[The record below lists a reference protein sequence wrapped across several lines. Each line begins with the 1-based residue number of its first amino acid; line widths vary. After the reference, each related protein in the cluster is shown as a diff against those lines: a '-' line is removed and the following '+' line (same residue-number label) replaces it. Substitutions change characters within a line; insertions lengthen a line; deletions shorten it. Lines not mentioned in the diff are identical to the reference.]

1 MHWKAVGLC
10 ACLGLIA
17 VGPSAG
23 QSSKLEPQQVPP
35 NNPQADER
43 TVLRVSYRL
52 VVVDVVVLDEAG
64 HPVSNLD
71 RSQFEITENGVP
83 QQIKAFDPPLA
94 YSMTAS
100 SAPIVHGTADL
111 GKIGDAP
118 VDILVLDELNNS
130 FSDAA
135 NGRLQMLSFLQKQP
149 EVLPVPTQLL
159 AAGESRFQMLHD
171 YTQSRDELL
180 KSVEKHFASHPVQQ
194 LDSVGLLVETLG
206 ILSQIA
212 ESSEGTRGRKNIL
225 WVGSGYPMVN
235 TMLLPISSEAI
246 LQDAIRRVTDRM
258 LDARV
263 ALTLIDPKGIQE
275 VDQGGENFATMDDM
289 SAGIAPVTGPFTGSL
304 DFGTFAIAT
313 GGQILANR
321 NDVAA
326 EIGHSADNSQ
336 IYYTLAYSP
345 TTGTPGNDN
354 PAAYRKIRI
363 HLKDRSLRAVARDGY
378 FPEEDAID
386 PPPTASQP
394 LPAVLK
400 FDLLSAAKTR
410 LHYNGITVR
419 AEKTASGYTLS
430 IARSQLK
437 WVEQSAGSR
446 IAEMTLIIAFYNDR
460 DKLLQ
465 SRAIELKQTMNP
477 PPGARIS
484 PEVKLALPLAPP
496 PTTERVRFVVRD
508 AGSGVMGTADW
519 EQ

>member
-1 MHWKAVGLC
+1 MNWKAVGLC
-10 ACLGLIA
+10 ACLGLVAA
-17 VGPSAG
+17 VPSVG
-23 QSSKLEPQQVPP
+23 QNPKPESQPVPP
-35 NNPQADER
+35 NKPQADEQ
-43 TVLRVSYRL
+43 TVLRVTSRL
-52 VVVDVVVLDEAG
+52 VVVDVVVLDKAG

-83 QQIKAFDPPLA
+83 QQITAFDPPSA
-94 YSMTAS
+94 HSMPAGN
-100 SAPIVHGTADL
+100 APIVHSTADL
-111 GKIGDAP
+111 EKIGDAP

-135 NGRLQMLSFLQKQP
+135 NARLQMLSFLHKQP
-149 EVLPVPTQLL
+149 EVLPMPTQLL

-180 KSVEKHFASHPVQQ
+180 KSVEKHFASPPVQQ

-212 ESSEGTRGRKNIL
+212 ESSKGTPGRKNIL

-246 LQDAIRRVTDRM
+246 LQDAIRRVTGRM

-275 VDQGGENFATMDDM
+275 VDRGGENIATMDDM
-289 SAGIAPVTGPFTGSL
+289 SAGIAPITGPFTGSL
-304 DFGTFAIAT
+304 DFGTFATAT

-336 IYYTLAYSP
+336 IYYTLAYTP
-345 TTGTPGNDN
+345 TTSKPGNDN
-354 PAAYRKIRI
+354 PAAYRKIRV
-363 HLKDRSLRAVARDGY
+363 HLKDRSLRAVSRDGY

-410 LHYNGITVR
+410 LHYNGITVH

-437 WVEQSAGSR
+437 WVEQPTGSR

-465 SRAIELKQTMNP
+465 TRAIELKQTSNP
-477 PPGARIS
+477 PPGARIP
-484 PEVKLALPLAPP
+484 PEVKLALPLETPQG
-496 PTTERVRFVVRD
+496 TERVRFVVRD
-508 AGSGVMGTADW
+508 AGSAVMGTADW

>member
-1 MHWKAVGLC
+1 MYWKAVGLC
-10 ACLGLIA
+10 AGLGLIA
-17 VGPSAG
+17 VAPNSAQPQKQG
-23 QSSKLEPQQVPP
+23 QAHTPPNEPQAGGQ
-35 NNPQADER
+35 
-43 TVLRVSYRL
+43 TTLRVNSRL
-52 VVVDVVVLDEAG
+52 VVVDVVVLDKAG
-64 HPVSNLD
+64 HPVSSLD

-83 QQIKAFDPPLA
+83 QQITAFDPPSA
-94 YSMTAS
+94 HSMPAG

-111 GKIGDAP
+111 EKIGDAP

-135 NGRLQMLSFLQKQP
+135 NARLQMLSFLHKQP
-149 EVLPVPTQLL
+149 EVLPVPTLLL
-159 AAGESRFQMLHD
+159 AAGESRFQVLND

-180 KSVEKHFASHPVQQ
+180 KSVEKHFASPPVQQ
-194 LDSVGLLVETLG
+194 LDSTGLLVETLG

-212 ESSEGTRGRKNIL
+212 ESSKGTVGRKNVL

-235 TMLLPISSEAI
+235 TMLLPTSSEDI
-246 LQDAIRRVTDRM
+246 LQDAVRRVTDRM

-263 ALTLIDPKGIQE
+263 VLMLIDPKGIQA

-289 SAGIAPVTGPFTGSL
+289 SAGIAPITGPFTGKL

-313 GGQILANR
+313 GGQIFAVR
-321 NDVAA
+321 NDVDA
-326 EIGHSADNSQ
+326 EMSRSADSSQ
-336 IYYTLAYSP
+336 VFYTLAYSP
-345 TTGTPGNDN
+345 TTGAPGNDN

-363 HLKDRSLRAVARDGY
+363 HLRDRSLRVVARDGY

-386 PPPTASQP
+386 PQPTASQP

-410 LHYNGITVR
+410 LHYNGLTVR

-437 WVEQSAGSR
+437 WVEQSGNSR
-446 IAEMTLIIAFYNDR
+446 VAEMTLIIAFYNDR

-465 SRAIELKQTMNP
+465 SRAIELRQTANP

-484 PEVKLALPLAPP
+484 PEVRLALPL
-496 PTTERVRFVVRD
+496 TTPQGTGRVRFVVRD
-508 AGSGVMGTADW
+508 AGSGVIGTADW

>member
-1 MHWKAVGLC
+1 MHWKVIGRC

-17 VGPSAG
+17 VVPSAS
-23 QSSKLEPQQVPP
+23 QNPKLEPPQVLP
-35 NNPQADER
+35 NKSQTDEQ
-43 TVLRVSYRL
+43 TFLRVTSRL
-52 VVVDVVVLDEAG
+52 VVVDIVVFDKAG

-83 QQIKAFDPPLA
+83 QKITAFDPLSA
-94 YSMTAS
+94 HSMPAG
-100 SAPIVHGTADL
+100 SAPIVHSTADL
-111 GKIGDAP
+111 EKIGDAP

-130 FSDAA
+130 FSDSA
-135 NGRLQMLSFLQKQP
+135 NARLQMLSFLQKQP
-149 EVLPVPTQLL
+149 EVLPVPTQLF
-159 AAGESRFQMLHD
+159 ATGESRFQVLHD

-180 KSVEKHFASHPVQQ
+180 KSVEKHFASPPVQQ

-212 ESSEGTRGRKNIL
+212 ESSKGTPGRKNIL

-235 TMLLPISSEAI
+235 TMLLPISSETI
-246 LQDAIRRVTDRM
+246 LQDAIRRVTGRM
-258 LDARV
+258 FDSRM
-263 ALTLIDPKGIQE
+263 ALMLIDPKGIQE
-275 VDQGGENFATMDDM
+275 VDQGAENFATMDDM
-289 SAGIAPVTGPFTGSL
+289 SAGIAPVTGPFTGPL

-326 EIGHSADNSQ
+326 EIGQSADNSQ
-336 IYYTLAYSP
+336 IYYTLSYSP
-345 TTGTPGNDN
+345 TTGTPGNAN
-354 PAAYRKIRI
+354 PEAYRKIRI
-363 HLKDRSLRAVARDGY
+363 RLKDRSLRAIARDGY
-378 FPEEDAID
+378 FPQEDAID

-394 LPAVLK
+394 LPAILK

-410 LHYNGITVR
+410 LHYNGLMVR

-430 IARSQLK
+430 ITRSQLK
-437 WVEQSAGSR
+437 WVEQSVDAR
-446 IAEMTLIIAFYNDR
+446 VAEMTLIIAFYNDR

-477 PPGARIS
+477 PPGARVS
-484 PEVKLALPLAPP
+484 PEVKLALPFAPP
-496 PTTERVRFVVRD
+496 PGTERARFVVRD
-508 AGSGVMGTADW
+508 AGTGVIGTADW

>member
-1 MHWKAVGLC
+1 MHWKAVGSLF
-10 ACLGLIA
+10 CLGLIM
-17 VGPSAG
+17 VTHGVG
-23 QSSKLEPQQVPP
+23 QSPKPEPQQVPSGR
-35 NNPQADER
+35 PQSDER
-43 TVLRVSYRL
+43 TILRVNSRL
-52 VVVDVVVLDEAG
+52 VVVDVVVLDKAG
-64 HPVSNLD
+64 HPVSDLD
-71 RSQFEITENGVP
+71 RSQFEITENGVV
-83 QQIKAFDPPLA
+83 QQITAFDPPSA
-94 YSMTAS
+94 HSMPAGNV
-100 SAPIVHGTADL
+100 PIVHSSADL
-111 GKIGDAP
+111 EKIGNAP
-118 VDILVLDELNNS
+118 VDILVLDELNNN

-135 NGRLQMLSFLQKQP
+135 SARLQMLSFLRKQP

-159 AAGESRFQMLHD
+159 AAGESRFQVLHD
-171 YTQSRDELL
+171 YTQSRDELF
-180 KSVEKHFASHPVQQ
+180 KSVEKHFASPPVQQ

-212 ESSEGTRGRKNIL
+212 ESSKGTPGRKNVL

-263 ALTLIDPKGIQE
+263 MLTLIDPKGVQE

-289 SAGIAPVTGPFTGSL
+289 SAGIAPITGPFTGTL
-304 DFGTFAIAT
+304 DFATFAKAT
-313 GGQILANR
+313 GGRIIANR
-321 NDVAA
+321 NDVDVQ
-326 EIGHSADNSQ
+326 IGQSADSSQ

-345 TTGTPGNDN
+345 TAGKAGDDN

-363 HLKDRSLRAVARDGY
+363 NLKDRSLKAIARDGY
-378 FPEEDAID
+378 FAEEEAID
-386 PPPTASQP
+386 PPPTTSQP
-394 LPAVLK
+394 LPAVMK

-419 AEKTASGYTLS
+419 AEKTTSGYTLS
-430 IARSQLK
+430 IARGQLK
-437 WVEQSAGSR
+437 WVEQPAGSKV
-446 IAEMTLIIAFYNDR
+446 AEMTVIIAFYNER

-484 PEVKLALPLAPP
+484 PEVKLALPFMSPQGM
-496 PTTERVRFVVRD
+496 ERVRFVVRD

>member
-1 MHWKAVGLC
+1 MHWKDVGLFF
-10 ACLGLIA
+10 CLGLIVA
-17 VGPSAG
+17 ARGAG
-23 QSSKLEPQQVPP
+23 QEPKLEPQQVPP
-35 NNPQADER
+35 HRSQADER
-43 TVLRVSYRL
+43 TILRVTSRL
-52 VVVDVVVLDEAG
+52 VIVDVVVLDKAG
-64 HPVSNLD
+64 RPVGDLD

-83 QQIKAFDPPLA
+83 QPITAFDPPSA
-94 YSMTAS
+94 HSMPAG
-100 SAPIVHGTADL
+100 SAPIVHSSADL
-111 GKIGDAP
+111 EKIGNAP

-135 NGRLQMLSFLQKQP
+135 SARLQMLTFLGKQP
-149 EVLPVPTQLL
+149 EVLPVPTQLI
-159 AAGESRFQMLHD
+159 AAGESRFQLLHD

-180 KSVEKHFASHPVQQ
+180 KSVEKHFASPPVQQ
-194 LDSVGLLVETLG
+194 LESVGLLVETLG

-212 ESSEGTRGRKNIL
+212 ESSKGTPGRKNVL

-235 TMLLPISSEAI
+235 TMLLPITSEDI

-263 ALTLIDPKGIQE
+263 TLSLIDPKGIQE
-275 VDQGGENFATMDDM
+275 VDGGGENFATMDDM
-289 SAGIAPVTGPFTGSL
+289 SAGIAPITGPFTGTL
-304 DFGTFAIAT
+304 DFATFANAT
-313 GGQILANR
+313 GGQIIANR

-326 EIGHSADNSQ
+326 QIGHSADNSQ

-345 TTGTPGNDN
+345 TTGKPGNDN

-363 HLKDRSLRAVARDGY
+363 HVKDRSLKVIARDGY
-378 FPEEDAID
+378 FSEEDAID

-394 LPAVLK
+394 LPAVMK

-419 AEKTASGYTLS
+419 AEKTTSGYTLS
-430 IARSQLK
+430 IARGQLK
-437 WVEQSAGSR
+437 WVEQPAGSKV
-446 IAEMTLIIAFYNDR
+446 AEMTVIIAFYNER

-484 PEVKLALPLAPP
+484 PEVKLALPFMSPQGM
-496 PTTERVRFVVRD
+496 ERVRFVVRD